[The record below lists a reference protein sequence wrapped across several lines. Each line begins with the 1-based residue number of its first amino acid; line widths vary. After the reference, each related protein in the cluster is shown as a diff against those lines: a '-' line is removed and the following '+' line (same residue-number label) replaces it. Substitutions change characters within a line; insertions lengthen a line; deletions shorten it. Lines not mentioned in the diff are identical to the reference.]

1 MKDTKAKRCG
11 TLRKAALSLMT
22 GFGLAVLSLSAS
34 AGDDSDSIPRM
45 TDRELVSAAM
55 RAVQGAAQ
63 EMTANGSEAQPLSTG
78 PSKGRIGVR
87 LTAAVS
93 MSLEKDYRQ
102 VLRHDAAKAGMRLAD
117 GFERQPVF
125 VAPKNKRVQL
135 KGEIV
140 RAAAALHEAFGEID
154 VDPAFFRENG
164 IEAAPVFV
172 LEDDA
177 GVIARVRGAVT
188 TRYALEVLWNELT
201 DAKSFVVKKAGKVRV
216 SQAKEAVLKAGCALS
231 AGTLAGLSFMGE
243 ACE

>member
-11 TLRKAALSLMT
+11 ALRKAALGLTT

-34 AGDDSDSIPRM
+34 AGDDSDSIARM

-63 EMTANGSEAQPLSTG
+63 EMAANGSEAQPLSTG

-102 VLRHDAAKAGMRLAD
+102 ALKNDAAKAGMRLAVRGLPVPD
-117 GFERQPVF
+117 GFERQPF
-125 VAPKNKRVQL
+125 FAAPKDKRVQL

-154 VDPAFFRENG
+154 VDPAFF
-164 IEAAPVFV
+164 P
-172 LEDDA
+172 
-177 GVIARVRGAVT
+177 
-188 TRYALEVLWNELT
+188 
-201 DAKSFVVKKAGKVRV
+201 GKRH
-216 SQAKEAVLKAGCALS
+216 
-231 AGTLAGLSFMGE
+231 
-243 ACE
+243 